1 MTHWRRAEL
10 RARTSESTTARTLHL
25 TVDGWP
31 GHLPGQHVD
40 VRLTAD
46 DGYRAVR
53 SYSLSAPAD
62 GDRIEMSIQP
72 APFGEVSPYLAED
85 FPVGAGIEV
94 AGPLGGWFV
103 WKPGRTGPV
112 LLVAGGSG
120 IAPLAA
126 MLRARLDLGEA
137 GPRFHLAYSLRDP
150 DQRWFGTLLDGIA
163 EARDPGVTAACLY
176 TRTAPPGHTRPVG
189 RITATDLDL
198 PGFRPADEALAFV
211 CGPTAFVEKA
221 AGLLVHLGHR
231 PDRVRTERF
240 G

>member
-1 MTHWRRAEL
+1 MGRWRIAEL
-10 RARTSESTTARTLHL
+10 ESRTPEGATARTLRL
-25 TVDGWP
+25 RVADWP

-40 VRLTAD
+40 VRLTGD

-62 GDRIEMSIQP
+62 GDRIEISVQP
-72 APFGEVSPYLAED
+72 APYGEVSPYLAED

-94 AGPLGGWFV
+94 TGPLGGWFV
-103 WKPGRTGPV
+103 WRPGSPGPV

-120 IAPLAA
+120 VAPLAA
-126 MLRARLDLGEA
+126 MLRARLDLGDA
-137 GPRFHLAYSLRDP
+137 GPPFHLAYSLRDP
-150 DQRWFGTLLDGIA
+150 GQRWFGPLLDGIA
-163 EARDPGVTAACLY
+163 EAEDPAVTAACLY
-176 TRTAPPGHTRPVG
+176 TRTAPPGHPRPVG
-189 RITATDLDL
+189 RITTADLDL
-198 PGFRPADEALAFV
+198 PGFRPADAALAFV

-221 AGLLVHLGHR
+221 ADLLVHLGHR

>member
-1 MTHWRRAEL
+1 MSDWRRAEL
-10 RARTSESTTARTLHL
+10 RARTPESTTARTLHL
-25 TVDGWP
+25 TVGGWP

-62 GDRIEMSIQP
+62 GDRIEVSVQP

-85 FPVGAGIEV
+85 FPVGADIEV
-94 AGPLGGWFV
+94 KGPLGGWFV
-103 WKPGRTGPV
+103 WKPGRPEPV

-126 MLRARLDLGEA
+126 MLRARLDLGDD
-137 GPRFHLAYSLRDP
+137 GPPFHLAYSLRDP
-150 DQRWFGTLLDGIA
+150 GRRWFGALLDGIA
-163 EARDPGVTAACLY
+163 KAGDPAVTAACLY
-176 TRTAPPGHTRPVG
+176 TRTAPAGHPRPVG
-189 RITATDLDL
+189 RITAADLDL
-198 PGFRPADEALAFV
+198 PGFRPADGPLAFV

-221 AGLLVHLGHR
+221 ADLLVHLGHR